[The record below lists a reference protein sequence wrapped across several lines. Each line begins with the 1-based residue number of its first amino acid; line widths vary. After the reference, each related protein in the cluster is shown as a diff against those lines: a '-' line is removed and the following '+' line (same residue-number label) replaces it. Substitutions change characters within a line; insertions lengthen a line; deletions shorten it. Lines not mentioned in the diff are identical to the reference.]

1 MSTPVTAVSEQRYA
15 RGTAIAAVIVAATWH
30 VSSDL
35 AATLLGWQDYRWP
48 SVVLVVWVA
57 MAALVA
63 AGSVVLLRPGSG
75 RPVWLPGLGVPLLLA
90 CVAVMLVAVQDPAGA
105 EQRADGGAFVP
116 SNWAWTAFGWFALV
130 LLWHWP
136 LRWLLGAL
144 ALNSAVVLAT
154 MVRTDQ
160 VDQLIVSRYMIVV
173 YCTLALQLGLA
184 LGARVL
190 LRTSGR
196 AAAAAAERADLD
208 TAQLAADRVHA
219 DRVHRY
225 REMGRAV
232 RQFLAGLASGELDP
246 TEPAVQ
252 RRSAIEAA
260 RLRRLIA
267 EHDDTPNPLV
277 HELRAC
283 ADMAERRDVA
293 VTLETAGPVPDLP
306 LPVRRALIEA
316 PMCVLATART
326 QARVTVISTGF
337 GEVGSGEVGFG
348 GAGFGEVEVSVVAD
362 GEGDLHIMDE
372 DVRHKDV
379 EVLWST
385 EGDSRWVRTRWRHG
399 R

>member
-1 MSTPVTAVSEQRYA
+1 MSPPVIAVSEQRYA

-35 AATLLGWQDYRWP
+35 IGTLTGWSDYRWP
-48 SVVLVVWVA
+48 RLVLVVWVV
-57 MAALVA
+57 MAALVV
-63 AGSVVLLRPGSG
+63 AGSVALLRPGS
-75 RPVWLPGLGVPLLLA
+75 RRSVWLPGFGIPLLLA
-90 CVAVMLVAVQDPAGA
+90 CVAVVLVAVQDPAGG
-105 EQRADGGAFVP
+105 EPRPGDGAFGP

-130 LLWHWP
+130 LLWQWP

-144 ALNSAVVLAT
+144 VLNSVVVLGT
-154 MVRTDQ
+154 MLRAGEIGG
-160 VDQLIVSRYMIVV
+160 LFMSRYMIVV
-173 YCTLALQLGLA
+173 YITLALQLGLA
-184 LGARVL
+184 LGARAL
-190 LRTSGR
+190 QRTSGR
-196 AAAAAAERADLD
+196 AAAAAAERADLA

-219 DRVHRY
+219 DRIHRY

-232 RQFLAGLASGELDP
+232 RQFLAGLASGEFDP
-246 TEPAVQ
+246 AEPAVQ

-283 ADMAERRDVA
+283 ADVAERRDVA

-316 PMCVLATART
+316 PMYLLATART
-326 QARVTVISTGF
+326 HARVTVVST
-337 GEVGSGEVGFG
+337 VGAGS
-348 GAGFGEVEVSVVAD
+348 GFGEVEVSVVAD
-362 GEGDLHIMDE
+362 GEGGLHIMDE
-372 DVRHKDV
+372 VARHDDV